1 MKTAQELRQSLYELT
16 PDQISNLKWIR
27 GEVEILEK
35 DKKINENNFKKISN
49 MINEMNVIREF
60 YIEKLFWALKQNHK
74 L

>member
-49 MINEMNVIREF
+49 MINEMNVLREF